1 MAPVDG
7 EERPAVPAD
16 AYGRRK
22 RQSIPKDRSRTGAV
36 MSIPHSVADILDHHV
51 TFQLECIDRMYLNVY
66 VPKLQ
71 CESGVANFFR
81 IHRGHKFASSALMDP
96 MTKAFVASI
105 DQFCKQHEIP
115 VVQFRKGQR
124 KDDVMKEH
132 LARFDKPE
140 GVVFLGKAQEKTQVF
155 RTEKRRNPETGQ
167 TYPWIVR
174 SSAMVNH
181 FYCYCVDREFG
192 PFFLKFCS
200 YFPYNAKLCLN
211 GHEYAKCQLRKEGIG
226 FKALDNGFV
235 SCQEPERLQ
244 TICDQLGPEQ
254 IDALLR
260 RWLARLPHPFTPQ
273 DREASY
279 RYDLSIL
286 QAEFSLTEILD
297 RPVSGRMLFEE
308 IIRENLDV
316 GRPDMVQLIFDRR
329 VSKRTPGRFRTR
341 VLTDGVIPSLHID
354 YKNSRIKQYFKQVPE
369 VREVGARTET
379 TINNT
384 RDFFIGKRLCNLPAL
399 RQIGFSANRRVLEV
413 ERLSQDCA
421 VGEEALLQLNRPVEV
436 NGQRA
441 AALRITD
448 LRVLALWHLLVWFR
462 LLPCGFANRDLREHL
477 AVLTGQPPNH
487 ITQGKMTYDLRRL
500 RLHGMIERIPKSH
513 RYRVTDFGFR
523 AALFFTRTHARLYRP
538 GLAEVLPKLP
548 NAPPG
553 HSSLQK
559 QLAKLEAEIADRVRE
574 AKLVA

>member
-1 MAPVDG
+1 
-7 EERPAVPAD
+7 
-16 AYGRRK
+16 
-22 RQSIPKDRSRTGAV
+22 
-36 MSIPHSVADILDHHV
+36 MSIPQSVADILDHHV
-51 TFQLECIDRMYLNVY
+51 TFQLECIDRMYLNAY
-66 VPKLQ
+66 VPMLQ
-71 CESGVANFFR
+71 CESGVASFFR
-81 IHRGHKFASSALMDP
+81 IHRGQKFASSALMDP
-96 MTKAFVASI
+96 MTKAFVASMEH
-105 DQFCKQHEIP
+105 FSKQQQIP
-115 VVQFRKGQR
+115 LVQFQKGQR
-124 KDDVMKEH
+124 KDAVMKEH

-140 GVVFLGKAQEKTQVF
+140 GVMFIGKAQEKTPVF
-155 RTEKRRNPETGQ
+155 RTEKRRNPETGY

-181 FYCYCVDREFG
+181 FYCYCMDRDFG

-235 SCQEPERLQ
+235 SCQDRDRLQ

-260 RWLARLPHPFTPQ
+260 RWLAKLPHPFTPQ
-273 DREASY
+273 DREAGY

-286 QAEFSLTEILD
+286 QAEFSLTQILD
-297 RPVSGRMLFEE
+297 RPLSGRMLFEE
-308 IIRENLDV
+308 IIRENLDL

-329 VSKRTPGRFRTR
+329 VTKRTPGRFRTR
-341 VLTDGVIPSLHID
+341 VLTDGVIPSLHVD

-384 RDFFIGKRLCNLPAL
+384 RDFSIGKRLCNLPAL
-399 RQIGFSANRRVLEV
+399 RQVGFQANRRILEV

-421 VGEEALLQLNRPVEV
+421 VGEEAMLKLNRPVEV

-441 AALRITD
+441 SALRITD

-462 LLPCGFANRDLREHL
+462 LLPCGFANRDLREQL
-477 AVLTGQPPNH
+477 AVLTGKEPHH

-513 RYRVTDFGFR
+513 RYRATDFGFR
-523 AALFFTRTHARLYRP
+523 AALFFTRTHARLYRR
-538 GLAEVLPKLP
+538 GFAEMLP
-548 NAPPG
+548 NAPPAD
-553 HSSLQK
+553 SQLQRHLVK
-559 QLAKLEAEIADRVRE
+559 IEAEIERRVHDL
-574 AKLVA
+574 KLVA